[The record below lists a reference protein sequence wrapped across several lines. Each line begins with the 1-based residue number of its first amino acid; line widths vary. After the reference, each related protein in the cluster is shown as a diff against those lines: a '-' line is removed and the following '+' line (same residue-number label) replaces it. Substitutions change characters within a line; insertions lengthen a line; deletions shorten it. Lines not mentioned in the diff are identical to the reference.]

1 MTLLIHLSTKSV
13 EFVSDGFKSMDNG
26 RRNIKLDQT
35 EFTDMDPWSRDSK
48 FSMKACSLKKKKKG
62 IRSLMKYLSN

>member
-48 FSMKACSLKKKKKG
+48 FSMKACSLKKKKKVSG
-62 IRSLMKYLSN
+62 V